1 MRKRIFTRLAAGLL
15 CGALLFTDAVS
26 LNVWAVSS
34 DLNAEQFAA
43 LAETDEESDADVTNN
58 EVEEKEVSPEMT
70 SEEEAP
76 ESATA
81 DETDEE
87 EAENP
92 KQEAEEPT
100 EEDKEDN
107 EGAALPVED
116 EQESVLENAMEE
128 ESDSVSE
135 NTVEDEL
142 GVNSVMAASDGDI
155 ASGTYGNIT
164 WVIDAE
170 GCLTIQGTG
179 EYSDGWS
186 TPWWDYRNNIK
197 TAKVNVIGIQRISSM
212 FSYAEN
218 LVSVD
223 LSGLDI
229 SQVTNMEYMFSGCS
243 SLTELDLSNF
253 NAEQVQSAHSMFD
266 GCKNLRKIKTPC
278 SLQEFVK
285 YSEDEDV
292 EYWVRQTPVALPAED
307 DEIWIGPDGMGI
319 ANLPFDLSSS
329 IEIVKNKVTEVPGE
343 NIVIGT
349 YENITWIIDR
359 NGKLTVNGIGEFS
372 DRYEEDRAP
381 WYAYRKFIKTA
392 EINVTDITDVSY
404 MFFACTNLTSIDLTG
419 LDTAKVTNM
428 SSMFEN
434 CYNLETLDL
443 SSFDTSQVTSMANMF
458 YMMNDGEYSLYAIPK
473 QGVGKLKHLDLS
485 NFDTTQVTNMHGMF
499 FGCESLESLDIS
511 SFKTDRVES
520 MSRMFG
526 RCFNLTSLNLSGFN
540 TNNTTNM
547 DMMFFACENLENL
560 NVSSFN
566 TSQVT
571 DMSYMFYC
579 CKSLT
584 SLDLSSFEAGK
595 VTRMSDMLLGCSDL
609 NRIKTPCHVTQPV
622 ILLIEGNKFWYQ
634 PDGTEITEL
643 PKGLDASIEI
653 VKREKVVV
661 TGENIAGGTY
671 GNVTWVI
678 DSNGKLTVKGTG
690 EFADDSYLSHPAY
703 RTLWFNYR
711 YFIKT
716 AEIHLTDTT
725 NASYMFYD
733 CENLESMDMTD
744 FDTSKV
750 TNMVSMFNSCNNI
763 ENLDLGG
770 FNTSNVTNM
779 TAMFLR
785 CFNIKNLDLS
795 SFDTSNVT
803 DMTNMFR
810 ECRGLTSLDISSFDM
825 KYFKWSVMGFFES
838 CSNLSKINAPRGL
851 MVAITLPS
859 QDGEV
864 WMMPDGTE
872 IAELPKN
879 LSESITLERKHKPG
893 EDDPADSVSGKSNNI
908 SWAIDADG
916 KLTVTGTGDW
926 ESKTVDSHRWT
937 PWYDVRESI
946 KTAEI
951 DVTGVTDASYMFSD
965 CKNLTD
971 IVLTKF
977 DTGNVTNMSYLFS
990 GCENLI
996 TLNVSNFNTG
1006 KVTNMASM
1014 FSGCSKLTTL
1024 DLSSFDTGNVK
1035 DMGGMFS
1042 GCNNLTTIHTPR
1054 NVRQNAELP
1063 ANSAGSKWYLS
1074 DGTVVTSLPQNLD
1087 HSVVLGI
1094 TKPDEDPKDDDDI
1107 DDRDIPKDGVIP
1119 DGLWISEI
1127 AVQTYTGAAIKPE
1140 VRVYDG
1146 EKRLKQGIDYTLSY
1160 ENNTIAAG
1168 DADTKP
1174 PTVVVK
1180 GKGNYSGTETKTF
1193 TIAKRDVSDTYVTKT
1208 FTDAYTPWANG
1219 KNPTLVFAAKCN
1231 NKALKKNTD
1240 YTLTVKD
1247 SDGKEVTSYGA
1258 AGTYTAVIKGTGTNY
1273 TGECSFSF
1281 EVLDKVPVGKLK
1293 IGKIAAV
1300 KYDGTSKTPEPVI
1313 KYGKLT
1319 LGKGT
1324 DYTLSYQN
1332 NTEIGTATII
1342 ISGMGD
1348 YFGTRNVTF
1357 SITGLPIK
1365 QAKFT
1370 GFINSFPYTGDK
1382 VYQSKA
1388 VLKYGENNLVEGKDY
1403 TVSYSNYLNKGKATA
1418 TYTGIGA
1425 YTGSIK
1431 KTYNITAYNIAKDS
1445 QKRIKLSTDA
1455 ISAVYTKGG
1464 AAPSLKVYDG
1474 TQLLTEG
1481 KDYTL
1486 SYQNNAA
1493 VTTSATVKQPTI
1505 MVKGKGNYS
1514 GTFSEKKTFT
1524 ITAKDITEVTVT
1536 APDVAASQKA
1546 GKYKSTPVL
1555 TDANGK
1561 KLKAGT
1567 DYDKTYTYTYKNK
1580 TEKVL
1585 NNGTEVTRNAGD
1597 PVDAKDIIPANT
1609 VLCVH
1614 IKAKEGGNYTGEK
1627 TADYRVTASLI
1638 SKAKIT
1644 VQNPAQKNTN
1654 LFPYTGQAI
1663 RLDKSNLIVKVGKEV
1678 LSEDQYEI
1686 LEDTYKNNVSKGTAS
1701 VQIKGVG
1708 NYGGTATVKF
1718 KIGTKGFQWVKRLFG

>member
-1 MRKRIFTRLAAGLL
+1 MKKRLFTRLAAGLL
-15 CGALLFTDAVS
+15 CGALLFTDATS
-26 LNVWAVSS
+26 LNVWAVSNN
-34 DLNAEQFAA
+34 LNVEQFAA
-43 LAETDEESDADVTNN
+43 VTETDEESDADVTNN

-70 SEEEAP
+70 SEEAAP

-107 EGAALPVED
+107 EEAAPVE
-116 EQESVLENAMEE
+116 EKQE
-128 ESDSVSE
+128 SVSE
-135 NTVEDEL
+135 NTIEEEPDSVSGNVVEDEL
-142 GVNSVMAASDGDI
+142 GANSVMAASDGDI

-179 EYSDGWS
+179 EYSDDWS
-186 TPWWDYRNNIK
+186 APWRNYRNNIK
-197 TAKVNVIGIQRISSM
+197 TAKVNVTGIQHISSM

-253 NAEQVQSAHSMFD
+253 NAEQVRYAYSMFD

-278 SLQEFVK
+278 NLQEFVK
-285 YSEDEDV
+285 DSEDEDGII
-292 EYWVRQTPVALPAED
+292 YWVRQTPVALPAED
-307 DEIWIGPDGMGI
+307 DEIWIGSDGMGI

-381 WYAYRKFIKTA
+381 WYAYRKFIKSA

-404 MFFACTNLTSIDLTG
+404 MFFACINLTSIDLTG
-419 LDTAKVTNM
+419 LDTSKVTDMSSMFESCCNLENLDLSSFITSNVTNM
-428 SSMFEN
+428 SSMFRD

-458 YMMNDGEYSLYAIPK
+458 YMMNEAAPSIYVIPK
-473 QGVGKLKHLDLS
+473 QGLGKLKHLDLS
-485 NFDTTQVTNMHGMF
+485 NFDTTQVTNMYGMF

-511 SFKTDRVES
+511 SFKTDHVES

-547 DMMFFACENLENL
+547 NMMFFACEKLEDL

-571 DMSYMFYC
+571 NMSYMFDR

-584 SLDLSSFEAGK
+584 SLDLSSFDAGK
-595 VTRMSDMLLGCSDL
+595 VTAMSDMLLGCSNL

-622 ILLIEGNKFWYQ
+622 TLLIEGNKFWYQ

-643 PKGLDASIEI
+643 PKDLSASIEI
-653 VKREKVVV
+653 VKREKIVVP
-661 TGENIAGGTY
+661 GENIASGTY

-678 DSNGKLTVKGTG
+678 DDNGKLTVNGIG
-690 EFADDSYLSHPAY
+690 EFADVSNGGRTQY

-711 YFIKT
+711 YYIKT
-716 AEIHLTDTT
+716 AEIHLTDTA

-733 CENLESMDMTD
+733 CENLKSLDITD

-750 TNMVSMFNSCNNI
+750 TNMGSMFNSCSSL
-763 ENLDLGG
+763 ENLDLSC
-770 FNTSNVTNM
+770 FNTGNVKNM
-779 TAMFLR
+779 EAMFLS
-785 CFNIKNLDLS
+785 CSNLKSLDLT
-795 SFDTSNVT
+795 SFNT
-803 DMTNMFR
+803 DKVAEMYNIFR
-810 ECRGLTSLDISSFDM
+810 GCNNLMSLDISSFKINTNQINGM
-825 KYFKWSVMGFFES
+825 FEDCFS
-838 CSNLSKINAPRGL
+838 LSKIAVPCGL
-851 MVAITLPS
+851 KATIALPA
-859 QDGEV
+859 QDGKI
-864 WMMPDGTE
+864 WTTPDGTE
-872 IAELPKN
+872 INELPKG
-879 LSESITLERKHKPG
+879 LETSI
-893 EDDPADSVSGKSNNI
+893 
-908 SWAIDADG
+908 
-916 KLTVTGTGDW
+916 
-926 ESKTVDSHRWT
+926 
-937 PWYDVRESI
+937 
-946 KTAEI
+946 EI
-951 DVTGVTDASYMFSD
+951 
-965 CKNLTD
+965 
-971 IVLTKF
+971 
-977 DTGNVTNMSYLFS
+977 
-990 GCENLI
+990 
-996 TLNVSNFNTG
+996 
-1006 KVTNMASM
+1006 
-1014 FSGCSKLTTL
+1014 
-1024 DLSSFDTGNVK
+1024 
-1035 DMGGMFS
+1035 
-1042 GCNNLTTIHTPR
+1042 
-1054 NVRQNAELP
+1054 VRQEKVGVP
-1063 ANSAGSKWYLS
+1063 GDDVDDKDIPDD
-1074 DGTVVTSLPQNLD
+1074 DG
-1087 HSVVLGI
+1087 VL
-1094 TKPDEDPKDDDDI
+1094 DEDIPEDGN
-1107 DDRDIPKDGVIP
+1107 IPK
-1119 DGLWISEI
+1119 GLWISEI

-1160 ENNTIAAG
+1160 KNNTIAAG
-1168 DADTKP
+1168 NADTKP

-1193 TIAKRDVSDTYVTKT
+1193 TITKRDISDTYVTKT
-1208 FTDAYTPWANG
+1208 FTDAYTPLANG

-1247 SDGKEVTSYGA
+1247 SDGKEVTSYGT
-1258 AGTYTAVIKGTGTNY
+1258 AGTYTAVIKGTGKNY

-1281 EVLDKVPVGKLK
+1281 EVLDKVPVSKLK

-1300 KYDGTSKTPEPVI
+1300 KYDGTGKTPEPVI

-1348 YFGTRNVTF
+1348 YFGTRIVTF

-1365 QAKFT
+1365 KAKFT
-1370 GFINSFPYTGDK
+1370 GFINAFPYTGDK
-1382 VYQSKA
+1382 VYQSKV
-1388 VLKYGENNLVEGKDY
+1388 VLKYGENNLVEGRDY

-1474 TQLLTEG
+1474 TRLLTEG

-1514 GTFSEKKTFT
+1514 GAFSEKKTFT
-1524 ITAKDITEVTVT
+1524 ITAKDIAEVTVT
-1536 APDVAASQKA
+1536 TPDVAASQKT

-1555 TDANGK
+1555 TDTNGK

-1597 PVDAKDIIPANT
+1597 LVDAKDIIPANT

-1644 VQNPAQKNTN
+1644 VQNPAQNNTN

-1686 LEDTYKNNVSKGTAS
+1686 LEDTYKNNVGKGTAS